1 MPGQAGVDSAGRRE
15 VSTVLDNMKNSTGA
29 TEAAFQTMTE
39 SAKFQ
44 IDKIKANIEGIETQL
59 CNSIH
64 ACNER
69 YSHVNS
75 GDDRRDRRG
84 S

>member
-1 MPGQAGVDSAGRRE
+1 
-15 VSTVLDNMKNSTGA
+15 MKNSTGGA

-75 GDDRRDRRG
+75 GDDRRTEGAVEQFSSLVRWLVV
-84 S
+84 